1 MDSTSF
7 LQGLQKSWNESA
19 KYPTIQ
25 DILTGDKVRAIGY
38 LAKYDEVP
46 FYQFMSKVFSDNLAF
61 WAVGRSSF
69 SGESGAMQAIEII
82 RLVIKNYGWLKISD
96 IRLCFEYAKRGEYGE
111 VYNRIDGAVI
121 MSWFKRYAEERMQVA
136 LAVRD
141 RMHEEAKKMNVDT
154 SDIDREGLKKLA
166 AMFGKL
172 APKQDQQEAREFKSI
187 QEYCEYEGLD
197 YHRYMSDWRSQFDHL
212 LESEAQQL
220 GVTADQL
227 FETKV
232 KLKLIQIN
240 RGYENL
246 NH

>member
-1 MDSTSF
+1 
-7 LQGLQKSWNESA
+7 
-19 KYPTIQ
+19 
-25 DILTGDKVRAIGY
+25 
-38 LAKYDEVP
+38 
-46 FYQFMSKVFSDNLAF
+46 
-61 WAVGRSSF
+61 
-69 SGESGAMQAIEII
+69 
-82 RLVIKNYGWLKISD
+82 
-96 IRLCFEYAKRGEYGE
+96 
-111 VYNRIDGAVI
+111 

-141 RMHEEAKKMNVDT
+141 RMHEEAKNMNVDT

-197 YHRYMSDWRSQFDHL
+197 YNRYMSDWRSQFDHL

-227 FETKV
+227 FETKI

-240 RGYENL
+240 RGYAG
-246 NH
+246 